1 LVSETPDLVGFPP
14 EGRAAIEDAVAS
26 ARAVIDRAYAPYSE
40 FRVGAAAVAGG
51 RSFVGVNVENASHPV
66 GVCAERNALAAMV
79 VAGETSLDA
88 VAVVTPTER
97 PTAPCGACRQA
108 LWEFG
113 PSSIV
118 VAETVRGDRL
128 VWALTDLLPDA
139 FGPSDL
145 GR

>member
-1 LVSETPDLVGFPP
+1 VSEAPGLHGFPP
-14 EGRAAIEDAVAS
+14 EARALVENAVRS
-26 ARAVIDRAYAPYSE
+26 ARSAMDRAYAPYSG
-40 FRVGAAAVAGG
+40 FRVGAAVVAGG
-51 RSFVGVNVENASHPV
+51 RVFPGVNIENASYPV

-79 VAGETSLDA
+79 QAGERLLDA
-88 VAVVTPTER
+88 VAVVTAAER
-97 PTAPCGACRQA
+97 PTPPCGACRQA

-128 VWALTDLLPDA
+128 TWALEDLLPDA
-139 FGPSDL
+139 FGSADL